1 MVATHERT
9 EESEVTKMER
19 LMTIDVN
26 DLYKID
32 GGERYDMGEAIIEV
46 AGKVTAWF
54 KGLFD

>member
-1 MVATHERT
+1 
-9 EESEVTKMER
+9 MER

-32 GGERYDMGEAIIEV
+32 GGDSYNMVDELLVITNKIS
-46 AGKVTAWF
+46 AWI

>member
-32 GGERYDMGEAIIEV
+32 GGDSYNMVDELLVITNKIS
-46 AGKVTAWF
+46 AWI